1 MIENLIVYIKN
12 LPHLFSFCTQRLKQT
27 WKWFA
32 ISLIIGLVI
41 ILALEG
47 FFNFNHTTDIVQVR
61 WLFRISSFIIFS
73 IIIQSIYIAY
83 KYYIRDFVVMKSF
96 HISAV
101 TPTIVIAMLGLIT
114 ILILGI
120 VIIILKP
127 VNFEA
132 SILSF
137 LYYLVIL
144 AIFISVTSIILG
156 LLSYAIKHVKL
167 IFIIVSA
174 ISFFMVPITYIPNTN
189 LNVVNHIMMLNPLY
203 YFVNGS
209 SQAIVFGTISM
220 SNLPYHLYII
230 ILIGII
236 CVINYALVRHIAID
250 KYQNQSNQK
259 NYSKKNKEKECLNVK
274 LDK

>member
-1 MIENLIVYIKN
+1 MIDNLIVYIKN

-209 SQAIVFGTISM
+209 SQAIVLF
-220 SNLPYHLYII
+220 
-230 ILIGII
+230 
-236 CVINYALVRHIAID
+236 
-250 KYQNQSNQK
+250 
-259 NYSKKNKEKECLNVK
+259 
-274 LDK
+274 

>member
-1 MIENLIVYIKN
+1 MIDNLIVYIKN
-12 LPHLFSFCTQRLKQT
+12 LPHLFSFVLK
-27 WKWFA
+27 
-32 ISLIIGLVI
+32 GLSKHGSGLQ
-41 ILALEG
+41 LAHYRTSNYSSIRG
-47 FFNFNHTTDIVQVR
+47 IFNFNHTTDIVQVR

-137 LYYLVIL
+137 
-144 AIFISVTSIILG
+144 
-156 LLSYAIKHVKL
+156 
-167 IFIIVSA
+167 
-174 ISFFMVPITYIPNTN
+174 
-189 LNVVNHIMMLNPLY
+189 
-203 YFVNGS
+203 
-209 SQAIVFGTISM
+209 
-220 SNLPYHLYII
+220 YII
-230 ILIGII
+230 
-236 CVINYALVRHIAID
+236 
-250 KYQNQSNQK
+250 
-259 NYSKKNKEKECLNVK
+259 
-274 LDK
+274 